1 MLVYLVYYSKL
12 SRLSLTEIRLFFGKK
27 STAQNSN
34 SACTPFQK
42 PRQPQSRKVDRP
54 RSRSRSK
61 QQAVESPAAVV
72 HDTTSLM
79 MVEDT
84 EGCDLWEISKAES
97 SRFKMETA
105 PYRVS
110 EVKSGWLQLGL
121 LRSCCGEFRCQKT
134 GGDVFLAYLDGKE
147 APKALAQ
154 PTIHD
159 FGNGSYALLL
169 PEETL
174 LPSGTYSLQI
184 YLHQALNRSFA
195 HVSVASADVF
205 GTDDS
210 LDAVADL
217 RLVYQHRPAVVGV
230 VGAGKLLQ
238 WRWPGGSNFKVGV
251 GRWGKGGGI
260 DLFFV
265 EAKGTGVCFF

>member
-1 MLVYLVYYSKL
+1 M
-12 SRLSLTEIRLFFGKK
+12 
-27 STAQNSN
+27 
-34 SACTPFQK
+34 
-42 PRQPQSRKVDRP
+42 
-54 RSRSRSK
+54 
-61 QQAVESPAAVV
+61 

-105 PYRVS
+105 VPYRVS

-184 YLHQALNRSFA
+184 YLHQALNRSFS
-195 HVSVASADVF
+195 HVPESATADVF
-205 GTDDS
+205 GMDDS
-210 LDAVADL
+210 VDAVADL
-217 RLVYQHRPAVVGV
+217 RLVYRHLPAVVGV
-230 VGAGKLLQ
+230 GKLLQ
-238 WRWPGGSNFKVGV
+238 WRWPGGRNYKVGKR
-251 GRWGKGGGI
+251 GWI

-265 EAKGTGVCFF
+265 EALALVCVFF

>member
-1 MLVYLVYYSKL
+1 MS
-12 SRLSLTEIRLFFGKK
+12 E
-27 STAQNSN
+27 ST
-34 SACTPFQK
+34 T
-42 PRQPQSRKVDRP
+42 
-54 RSRSRSK
+54 
-61 QQAVESPAAVV
+61 AVV

-84 EGCDLWEISKAES
+84 QGCELWELSKAES
-97 SRFKMETA
+97 SHFQMEKNA

-110 EVKSGWLQLGL
+110 EVKPGWLQLGL

-174 LPSGTYSLQI
+174 LPSGTYNLQI
-184 YLHQALNRSFA
+184 FLHQALNRSA
-195 HVSVASADVF
+195 YHVASHSHSTESIGRISWGRPLADVF
-205 GTDDS
+205 GAEDS
-210 LDAVADL
+210 LDSVADL
-217 RLVYQHRPAVVGV
+217 RWVYRHLPAPLV
-230 VGAGKLLQ
+230 AGKHQLQ
-238 WRWPGGSNFKVGV
+238 WRWPGGTTFQA
-251 GRWGKGGGI
+251 GGLGGSAI
-260 DLFFV
+260 LGLKTGFGLEAFFFCWLKPLDFLWIV
-265 EAKGTGVCFF
+265 FFLKCSGSREWMYICIYVYIYIYLCRLDVMK

>member
-1 MLVYLVYYSKL
+1 
-12 SRLSLTEIRLFFGKK
+12 
-27 STAQNSN
+27 
-34 SACTPFQK
+34 
-42 PRQPQSRKVDRP
+42 
-54 RSRSRSK
+54 
-61 QQAVESPAAVV
+61 
-72 HDTTSLM
+72 

-84 EGCDLWEISKAES
+84 EICDLLELSTAES
-97 SRFKMETA
+97 SRFQMETA

-110 EVKSGWLQLGL
+110 EVKTGWLQLGL

-195 HVSVASADVF
+195 HESVASADVF

-217 RLVYQHRPAVVGV
+217 RLVYQHRPAVVAV
-230 VGAGKLLQ
+230 VGVGKLLQ
-238 WRWPGGSNFKVGV
+238 WRWPGGTNYKV
-251 GRWGKGGGI
+251 GKGG
-260 DLFFV
+260 DFTFFLLKPLHLCV
-265 EAKGTGVCFF
+265 FF

>member
-1 MLVYLVYYSKL
+1 M
-12 SRLSLTEIRLFFGKK
+12 
-27 STAQNSN
+27 
-34 SACTPFQK
+34 
-42 PRQPQSRKVDRP
+42 
-54 RSRSRSK
+54 
-61 QQAVESPAAVV
+61 

-84 EGCDLWEISKAES
+84 QGCELWELSKAES
-97 SRFKMETA
+97 SHFQMEIA
-105 PYRVS
+105 PYRAS
-110 EVKSGWLQLGL
+110 EVKPGWLQLGL

-184 YLHQALNRSFA
+184 YLHQALNRSA
-195 HVSVASADVF
+195 YHVASHSHSAESIGRRPLADVF
-205 GTDDS
+205 GAEDS
-210 LDAVADL
+210 LDSFADL
-217 RLVYQHRPAVVGV
+217 RLVYRHLPAQRVV
-230 VGAGKLLQ
+230 APKHQLLQ
-238 WRWPGGSNFKVGV
+238 WRWPGGTTFQAGSRASAILGFH
-251 GRWGKGGGI
+251 RFRPGG
-260 DLFFV
+260 LFFCWLKPLDFLWIV
-265 EAKGTGVCFF
+265 FFFLVQWISRMDVYMYISM